1 MPPHGS
7 RNERPLSPFP
17 LPPQPSELTGF
28 PRHSLRGAQLYR
40 IHRAGRTPWW
50 FSNDGSGRFDL
61 PTAGG
66 QGTCY
71 LAETPAGCF
80 LEVFRAWTLVPAAE
94 VEVRRL
100 SHLPM
105 PEKDLADCTSP
116 KCREFGLTAEIHST
130 PDYVATQRWAAALAA
145 AGFGG
150 IRYLLRHDPSADSV
164 GVALF
169 GTAGDSLAHLS
180 SYGER
185 IGQEVLDEVEAR
197 FGIRVRPTP

>member
-7 RNERPLSPFP
+7 RSDRPLSPLSSP
-17 LPPQPSELTGF
+17 LPSAELTGF

-61 PTAGG
+61 PTDSG

-71 LAETPAGCF
+71 FAETAAGCF
-80 LEVFRAWTLVPAAE
+80 LEVFRAWTLVPAVE

-100 SHLPM
+100 SHLTVS
-105 PEKDLADCTSP
+105 EVELADCTSP
-116 KCREFGLTAEIHST
+116 RCREFGLTAEIHST
-130 PDYVATQRWAAALAA
+130 PDYTVTQRWAAALAA
-145 AGFGG
+145 AGYGG

-169 GTAGDSLAHLS
+169 GPAGAS
-180 SYGER
+180 SAQPITSGEP
-185 IGQEVLDEVEAR
+185 IGQDLLDEVEAR
-197 FGIRVRPTP
+197 YGIRVRPTP